1 MASLYQCSSCLF
13 ASPTMEDLVNHICL
27 NPPFNESEESSFVGE
42 DICAAALQQAGASTS
57 TAESPKFLERWED
70 NHVRLLISS
79 YSKFKDL
86 FGRGKTTKK
95 EVFNKIC
102 AEFNAISDH
111 KVTVEQCMRKWAKLE
126 IKLKEIEDNNNQT
139 GRARKSWKFQEDM
152 TECIGVSPKIKPGFT
167 FDTSSS
173 SNSGT
178 NQCDS
183 DGEEGD
189 TDGDEERKKKVKMPR
204 KKRKS
209 KSSAGEMLEFLQS
222 YSEKREK
229 VEEEKLAVLKS
240 MKEDKK
246 EFFSQ
251 FLDVL
256 KNK

>member
-1 MASLYQCSSCLF
+1 M
-13 ASPTMEDLVNHICL
+13 
-27 NPPFNESEESSFVGE
+27 
-42 DICAAALQQAGASTS
+42 
-57 TAESPKFLERWED
+57 ERWED

-79 YSKFKDL
+79 YSKFRDL

-111 KVTVEQCMRKWAKLE
+111 KVTVEQCMRKLAKLE

-189 TDGDEERKKKVKMPR
+189 TDGEEERKKKVKMPR

-229 VEEEKLAVLKS
+229 VEAEKLAVLKS